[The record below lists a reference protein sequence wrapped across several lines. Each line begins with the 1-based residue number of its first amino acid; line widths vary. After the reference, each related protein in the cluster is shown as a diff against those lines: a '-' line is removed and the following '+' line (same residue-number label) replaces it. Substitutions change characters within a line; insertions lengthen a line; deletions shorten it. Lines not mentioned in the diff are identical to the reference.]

1 MFSDS
6 ASDGALRAGTLCR
19 QVKSSIQLQLGTTQS
34 IAEKK
39 RCAGSRDAGNPFRGI
54 KSSSFKAAPSAA
66 NTRAGARAA
75 HSAAGHPPRSPS
87 HPQDRQSR
95 ETRVESARRR
105 HCCLRDGP
113 SRGRCPPPASPVSA
127 ATRASD
133 SPRPAHAHSEASRK
147 TRPVL
152 HHHPSPSPR
161 SCSLPQPPI
170 AQRARAGWAGEGRRV
185 GHLNLLAEFS
195 RHARALERIQAA
207 SAPLAP
213 LLLLALGGG
222 RRAAFRGAL
231 GPRRRRGASLHRRRA
246 TLRRGVTR

>member
-6 ASDGALRAGTLCR
+6 ASDGALRAGTLF
-19 QVKSSIQLQLGTTQS
+19 KSSIQLQLGTTQS

-113 SRGRCPPPASPVSA
+113 SRGRCPPPASPVSVADEWLSSA
-127 ATRASD
+127 APVNPVYNISAEKAEAMLSHFAAFAV
-133 SPRPAHAHSEASRK
+133 PRPA
-147 TRPVL
+147 
-152 HHHPSPSPR
+152 
-161 SCSLPQPPI
+161 SCADSVQ
-170 AQRARAGWAGEGRRV
+170 V
-185 GHLNLLAEFS
+185 GIPTS
-195 RHARALERIQAA
+195 K
-207 SAPLAP
+207 
-213 LLLLALGGG
+213 
-222 RRAAFRGAL
+222 
-231 GPRRRRGASLHRRRA
+231 
-246 TLRRGVTR
+246 

>member
-1 MFSDS
+1 MRAMASAMALWVNDFGVGEGVKRDRVTNEASRAPFFHCGVERVFSDS
-6 ASDGALRAGTLCR
+6 ASDGALRAGTLF
-19 QVKSSIQLQLGTTQS
+19 KSSIQLQLGTTQS

-133 SPRPAHAHSEASRK
+133 SPRRNRQVEV
-147 TRPVL
+147 T
-152 HHHPSPSPR
+152 
-161 SCSLPQPPI
+161 
-170 AQRARAGWAGEGRRV
+170 RARSPKRPSGRHVEWV
-185 GHLNLLAEFS
+185 GGGGG
-195 RHARALERIQAA
+195 
-207 SAPLAP
+207 
-213 LLLLALGGG
+213 GGG
-222 RRAAFRGAL
+222 RETRGGWERGGRSGGEVGREGAARGA
-231 GPRRRRGASLHRRRA
+231 RGAA
-246 TLRRGVTR
+246 AEVPFT